1 MDVKWIVDEQMSM
14 VSNGG
19 CKLAATNGILNA
31 MLMAESETVQQYQ
44 YAKQA
49 LIKLWADEE
58 KKAGV
63 LAKFVDNV
71 IEDEQDHI
79 ESFNK
84 AAAIMVGRKEPKASE
99 YNKAV
104 KSNDR

>member
-1 MDVKWIVDEQMSM
+1 MDVKWIVDEQMNM
-14 VSNGG
+14 VANGG

-31 MLMAESETVQQYQ
+31 MLMAESDTVQQYQ

-49 LIKLWADEE
+49 LIKLWAQEE
-58 KKAGV
+58 QKANV

-84 AAAIMVGRKEPKASE
+84 AAALMTGRKEPKASE

-104 KSNDR
+104 KGE

>member
-1 MDVKWIVDEQMSM
+1 MDIKWIVDEQMSM
-14 VSNGG
+14 VANGG

-31 MLMAESETVQQYQ
+31 MLMAESDTVQQYQ

-49 LIKLWADEE
+49 LIKLWAQEE
-58 KKAGV
+58 QKASV

-84 AAAIMVGRKEPKASE
+84 ASALMTGRKEPKASE

-104 KSNDR
+104 KGE